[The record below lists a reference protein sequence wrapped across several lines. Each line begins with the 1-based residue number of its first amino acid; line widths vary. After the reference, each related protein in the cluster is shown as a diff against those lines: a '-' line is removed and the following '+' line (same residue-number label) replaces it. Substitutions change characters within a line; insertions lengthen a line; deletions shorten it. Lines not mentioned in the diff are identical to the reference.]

1 MTQQLRIPGP
11 TPLPDRVVR
20 AMSRP
25 MIDHRGPEMAALLQ
39 DIAAGARLVFGTAD
53 AELLVLTS
61 SGTGAMES
69 AVANL
74 VEAGDKVIV
83 ATAGVFGDRF
93 VDINTAWGAQ
103 VVKVAVEWGQPIAE
117 SQLAEALDANPDAK
131 AVFLT
136 HNETSTGMTNPLQR
150 LAGIVKGRGTTSP
163 LLVVDAISS
172 ASSMPVEMDAW
183 GLDVVLSGSQKGWM
197 APPGIAFA
205 AIGARAME
213 VAQRTRSPR
222 YYFDWRSAK
231 TWAEKGF
238 TPSTPAVST
247 LFAVQEGLHMLLEEG
262 LANVFDR
269 HRRLADATAAGLEA
283 LGLQLL
289 TPAGFRSATVT
300 AAVVPEGLEVEALRK
315 LCRER
320 YGLVLAGGRGSALI
334 SSRIVRVGH
343 LGAVD
348 EGDIAQ
354 VLWAVEQALEELDFR
369 PAEGRALAAAQPY
382 LTRQGAAAAA
392 SL

>member
-20 AMSRP
+20 AMTRP
-25 MIDHRGPEMAALLQ
+25 MIDHRGPEMAAMVK
-39 DIAAGARLVFGTAD
+39 DIAAGARLVFGTAG
-53 AELLVLTS
+53 AEVLVLSS

-93 VDINTAWGAQ
+93 AEINAAWGAE
-103 VVKVAVEWGQPIAE
+103 VVKVAVDWGQPIGE
-117 SQLAEALDANPDAK
+117 SQLTDALAANPDAK

-150 LAGIVKGRGTTSP
+150 LAAAVKANGQSAP

-205 AIGARAME
+205 AVGERALE

-262 LANVFDR
+262 LPNVFER

-283 LGLQLL
+283 LGVQLL
-289 TPAGFRSATVT
+289 APPGYRSATVT
-300 AAVVPEGLEVEALRK
+300 AAVVPEGFDVEALRK
-315 LCRER
+315 LTRER
-320 YGLVLAGGRGSALI
+320 YGVVIAGGRGNAAI
-334 SSRIVRVGH
+334 SSRIFRVGH

-354 VLWAVEQALEELDFR
+354 VLWAIEQSLEELDFA

-382 LTRQGAAAAA
+382 LTRQGATAAAR
-392 SL
+392 